1 MKKTRL
7 PALALMS
14 ALLITALVFMAGC
27 IPSTST
33 ETPAEG
39 GGGFDWTIII
49 FLVLIF
55 AIFYFL
61 LIRPQRKRQKEQRE
75 LMSELK
81 RGDRVIT
88 AGGIYGVIESV
99 SEDSILIKVESGATM
114 RVAKSSVALKRDQT

>member
-7 PALALMS
+7 PALALIS
-14 ALLITALVFMAGC
+14 VLLITVLVFMAGC
-27 IPSTST
+27 IPTQTPT
-33 ETPAEG
+33 EG
-39 GGGFDWTIII
+39 QSSGGFDWTIII

-81 RGDRVIT
+81 RGDKVIT

-114 RVAKSSVALKRDQT
+114 RVAKSSVALKRDQQ